1 MKNFRVWIFFA
12 LLALGI
18 VAIRLLPDLQIG
30 LQAIFSGYGVVA
42 FVLVMVLL
50 VVIYRNLQGHTGKR
64 QSDSE
69 HTPWWY

>member
-42 FVLVMVLL
+42 FVLVIVLL
-50 VVIYRNLQGHTGKR
+50 VVIYRNLQGRTGKR
-64 QSDSE
+64 QPDRD